1 MLKLPTCPHCHT
13 IYSYGEVKKIAK
25 EKSHTCYHCKKEFK
39 ASKKPCIILVLV
51 LLVLAIAANVGA
63 LYMTPSLNFYFLV
76 GINIVFIL
84 LFIVLYPLFTAF
96 KDIYKQKAEKINKI
110 NSAHKLIG

>member
-1 MLKLPTCPHCHT
+1 M
-13 IYSYGEVKKIAK
+13 
-25 EKSHTCYHCKKEFK
+25 
-39 ASKKPCIILVLV
+39 LV
-51 LLVLAIAANVGA
+51 LLVLAIAANVGV

-96 KDIYKQKAEKINKI
+96 KDINKKQKK
-110 NSAHKLIG
+110 

>member
-13 IYSYGEVKKIAK
+13 VYSYGEVKKIAK

-51 LLVLAIAANVGA
+51 LLVLAIAANVGV
-63 LYMTPSLNFYFLV
+63 LYMTPSLNFYVLV

-84 LFIVLYPLFTAF
+84 LFIVLYPLLTAF
-96 KDIYKQKAEKINKI
+96 KDINKKQKK
-110 NSAHKLIG
+110 